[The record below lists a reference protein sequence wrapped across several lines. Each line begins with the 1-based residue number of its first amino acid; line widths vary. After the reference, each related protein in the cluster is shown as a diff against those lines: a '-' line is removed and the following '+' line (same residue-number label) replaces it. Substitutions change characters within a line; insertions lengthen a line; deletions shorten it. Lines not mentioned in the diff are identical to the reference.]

1 MILDAKVRSKINNI
15 FRNHNP
21 LEKYSVK
28 IYKIDPYFYEQYEKH
43 IQVDDNKHKYTLFK
57 IDIYFSEYSL
67 AVEIDKKGVDRDLIF
82 EEKRQK
88 VLEEKINCKFIRIN
102 KSCDLDYELG
112 DVHTLIDEFQN
123 NKIKELEDK
132 NKKLMIIS
140 EENKISKPLN
150 Y

>member
-1 MILDAKVRSKINNI
+1 MKNN
-15 FRNHNP
+15 N
-21 LEKYSVK
+21 
-28 IYKIDPYFYEQYEKH
+28 KIDPYFYERYQKS
-43 IQVDDNKHKYTLFK
+43 IQIDDNKRKYILFK
-57 IDIYFSEYSL
+57 IDIYFGECSL

-112 DVHTLIDEFQN
+112 DIHTLIDEFQN

-140 EENKISKPLN
+140 EENNISKPLN
-150 Y
+150 N